1 MKVVELPVKADDV
14 VRHEWILTMKN
25 GSKIAVVGTEAVVSF
40 DSEHPSYVVDKI
52 NKKEVI
58 VFASKSVVCV
68 ELADRVKKISTP
80 KVKVKRAV

>member
-1 MKVVELPVKADDV
+1 MKVVSLPIKADDV
-14 VRHEWILTMKN
+14 CRHEWILTMKN

-58 VFASKSVVCV
+58 VFASKSVVCM
-68 ELADRVKKISTP
+68 ELADRVKKINP
-80 KVKVKRAV
+80 AKVKQSRGS